1 MIIKIFL
8 YDEWLLQSPKAEPHK
23 ASMTKIKGTLIEVES
38 DICRTDHI
46 TYEAIKIDAF
56 SLLESVINM
65 MKDTSSTIP
74 HLIIHCSQLTKL
86 LNKITLTWI

>member
-8 YDEWLLQSPKAEPHK
+8 YEEWLLQSPKAEPHK

-56 SLLESVINM
+56 S
-65 MKDTSSTIP
+65 
-74 HLIIHCSQLTKL
+74 
-86 LNKITLTWI
+86 